1 MCKFNH
7 QSSIQCQQRSI
18 KIPFVG
24 RKHQGQPLVYML
36 HPWPLVFKCSTVFL
50 PKFTSETTILGT
62 KNDLTYGCLTSIYW
76 QHIFC
81 KSQAIHRSFQVK
93 VSLGILEVGTGLGP
107 VEDTPRGLQEG
118 ASQLRTKRVRCK
130 NQGQVNKY
138 QEMYRFFFQK
148 MDVSHFTRI
157 Q

>member
-1 MCKFNH
+1 MPTKIHQNPICWKETPGPTIGLHASPMAYGVQVFN
-7 QSSIQCQQRSI
+7 C
-18 KIPFVG
+18 
-24 RKHQGQPLVYML
+24 
-36 HPWPLVFKCSTVFL
+36 FL

-93 VSLGILEVGTGLGP
+93 VSLGILEVGNGLGP

-118 ASQLRTKRVRCK
+118 GSPLRTKRVRCK

-138 QEMYRFFFQK
+138 QEMYRKNFQK